1 LTKCSC
7 FATVTASQHLKTKK
21 GNQKMSEKAPSASVE
36 INTSNP
42 DFDQLDM
49 RTYKNGAK
57 HVYNVGK
64 DGKKRH
70 ISNNDVLTSYG
81 YNPDGSKIEDA
92 SNETQDTTESVEN
105 SATDTS
111 TSGIRPIEAGEF
123 ERDLEYG
130 PENSDPNHPDYLP
143 TGVMAIEPHTFADGE
158 TTSATSTPEGEDDDE
173 VVIDDGDVIPTDIN
187 SGERTRVHESVDKG
201 DIVRFRDKS
210 GKLREWEVRSIG
222 NPDKDGDRGVLL
234 RNTDGSGDEHIRT
247 YEGLLDALEEGPVES
262 NATNATP
269 EGDPRTR
276 IGEAI
281 NTRMNELMENGMSEE
296 DAHAQAHDEFW
307 GGDVHENDE
316 DEGGDDGEGDPN
328 QIEFT
333 PSPELSELNQMLDA
347 AQHRYAEATSRSRN
361 STFGRF
367 LKEDSKFMGI
377 VGKLT
382 GMQKLINKLKNSE
395 KVQNW
400 TTENDKN
407 RQFLGDAETIAAKE
421 EYDKLYQEVAV
432 LTGQELEAAG
442 LSAELA
448 KSWALYG
455 ETERDK
461 ALAFDI
467 ADRREANSK
476 STNGFVNW
484 WVNAKGWKGKLAKAG
499 LVGVAG
505 IAAGAGVGVLGGGFL
520 AAAIAGGVTGNAIAG
535 YVTKRRANSISK
547 ETGRTL
553 AQDQAIGDHAEA
565 ATNIVDSYA
574 TDQVSLSPSESI
586 ARTEQTTDDEMIGNR
601 RRRRAAIAIGKAGA
615 VFGLGQ
621 YHNLFGDKPKPA
633 DPTTPKPKDPKTPT
647 PKDPTPKPPEVAPKP
662 PTPEVPRPQFDV
674 EPGSGFE
681 REISQYFANN
691 GKPISGSEAHKLYQS
706 LEQTYGPNGLIKP
719 SETYL
724 RSGTDFGISRPGMY
738 EVADGPAKVL
748 SDWLAAK

>member
-1 LTKCSC
+1 
-7 FATVTASQHLKTKK
+7 
-21 GNQKMSEKAPSASVE
+21 MSEKAPSTSVE
-36 INTSNP
+36 ISTSNP

-57 HVYNVGK
+57 HVYSKDK

-70 ISNNDVLTSYG
+70 ISNNDVLASYG
-81 YNPDGSKIEDA
+81 YNPDGSKIEG
-92 SNETQDTTESVEN
+92 SNDTQDVAGTVA
-105 SATDTS
+105 SATSETS
-111 TSGIRPIEAGEF
+111 KSGIRPIEDGEF

-143 TGVMAIEPHTFADGE
+143 TGVMAIEPHTFADPTE
-158 TTSATSTPEGEDDDE
+158 TTNTTSSSENEDNDE
-173 VVIDDGDVIPTDIN
+173 IIIDDGGVVPTN
-187 SGERTRVHESVDKG
+187 VNTGERTRVHESVDKG
-201 DIVRFRDKS
+201 DIVRFRDKN

-222 NPDKDGDRGVLL
+222 NVDKDGDRGVLL

-247 YEGLLDALEEGPVES
+247 YEGLLDALEEGPVEGS
-262 NATNATP
+262 ATGATP
-269 EGDPRTR
+269 EVDPRTR

-307 GGDVHENDE
+307 GGDIHNGNETDDDDE
-316 DEGGDDGEGDPN
+316 E
-328 QIEFT
+328 T
-333 PSPELSELNQMLDA
+333 PEQVTFVPSQELVELTGMLKQ
-347 AQHRYAEATSRSRN
+347 AQDRYAEATSRSRN

-382 GMQKLINKLKNSE
+382 GMQALINKLKNSE

-400 TTENDKN
+400 TAENDSN
-407 RQFLGDAETIAAKE
+407 REFFGDAETIDAKE
-421 EYDKLYQEVAV
+421 EYERLYEQVSM
-432 LTGQELEAAG
+432 LTGQEVEAAG
-442 LSAELA
+442 MSAELA
-448 KSWALYG
+448 QAWAMYS

-461 ALAFDI
+461 DLAFDI

-499 LVGVAG
+499 LVGAAG
-505 IAAGAGVGVLGGGFL
+505 IAAGVGIGIAGGGFL

-553 AQDQAIGDHAEA
+553 AQDQAVGDHAI
-565 ATNIVDSYA
+565 ATADIQASYA
-574 TDQVSLSPSESI
+574 VGKDSVSPSESV

-601 RRRRAAIAIGKAGA
+601 RRRRAAIAIGKLGA
-615 VFGLGQ
+615 TLGMGGLK
-621 YHNLFGDKPKPA
+621 HFTHDKPK

-647 PKDPTPKPPEVAPKP
+647 PKDPTPTPKPPETPDVAPKP

-724 RSGTDFGISRPGMY
+724 RSGTDYGISRPGMY